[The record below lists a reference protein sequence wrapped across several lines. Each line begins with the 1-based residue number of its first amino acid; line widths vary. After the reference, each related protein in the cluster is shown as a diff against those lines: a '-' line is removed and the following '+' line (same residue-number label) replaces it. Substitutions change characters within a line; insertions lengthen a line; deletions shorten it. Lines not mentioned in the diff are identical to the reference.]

1 MDEER
6 RNLIYALSLGIQLGL
21 MVAITMA
28 ALLVG
33 GVYLDKMLNTKPIF
47 MILGIILGFTGA
59 GLEMR
64 YVVLPLL
71 EKNQKVKNNNQ
82 NNKEINKQ

>member
-1 MDEER
+1 MDDQ
-6 RNLIYALSLGIQLGL
+6 RNLIYALSLGMQFGL

-28 ALLVG
+28 ALLAG
-33 GVYLDKMLNTKPIF
+33 GVYLDKTLDTKPIF
-47 MILGIILGFTGA
+47 MILGIILGFAGA

-64 YVVLPLL
+64 YVVLPFL
-71 EKNQKVKNNNQ
+71 EKNQKVNNNKQ